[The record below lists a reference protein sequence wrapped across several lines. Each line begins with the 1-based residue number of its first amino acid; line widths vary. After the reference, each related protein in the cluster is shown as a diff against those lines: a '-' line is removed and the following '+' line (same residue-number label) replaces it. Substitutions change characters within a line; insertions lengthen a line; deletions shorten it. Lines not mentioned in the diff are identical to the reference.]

1 MDLIYPFNKKLK
13 SGSHTAQYR
22 MHKYFARRPY
32 NVFRALIEHY
42 TEPNDIVLDVFCG
55 GGVTL
60 FESLA
65 TNRKA
70 IGVDLNPLATFITEM
85 QVKQVNVLELR
96 EFLYSFINDV
106 KKEYGFFYENEEG
119 TTEWIEWV
127 YEVECPECNTLISL
141 EEKNKVR
148 NGIYQCTNNEC
159 ISNKKD
165 KIGVRR
171 IDCKPVSKKPI
182 NIKIRTNDNK
192 PKSSYVRSL
201 TNEERLEITN
211 YNYQKHIDP
220 NMIKPD
226 AEIPYNWDRA
236 QEDKLNSKGVYKF
249 SDLFTNRNYV
259 LNVLIF
265 NKILDLK
272 NNTDSKLIDYLY
284 FVFSASLRYTN
295 NMTRV
300 TKNWEN
306 GNPTSMDKH
315 AYWLPNQFVET
326 NVFDKLNNRIEAI
339 IKGLNYT
346 NETINRSVSKAK
358 DYNELLTGSQYMI
371 LNKSSSD
378 LPVPNKSIST
388 IITDPPYGSNVQYG
402 ELSSYWNLW
411 LKYYLGLDSFINNE
425 EEAVMNRK
433 KSIDGFKDIHHY
445 ENVLCKV
452 FTECNRVLKDDG
464 YLVFTFNNK
473 NIKVWIA
480 LLKAIAKSGFYLPE
494 NGVVFQDFID
504 SYKNTSHLRFSG
516 NVSGD
521 FIYSF
526 KKGSPSKQ
534 SVNIISDYTSYVNN
548 SIDKTI
554 SNLFNKKDT
563 YTTAELYQEIFAN
576 LINIILELVNNDL
589 KTDENR
595 LVEFEKYSN
604 DFVDSYL
611 RRKLNFSDNKWSL
624 KR

>member
-1 MDLIYPFNKKLK
+1 MDSIYPFNKKIK

-32 NVFRALIEHY
+32 NVFRSLIEHY

-96 EFLYSFINDV
+96 EFLYSFIDDV
-106 KKEYGFFYENEEG
+106 KKEYGFFYKNDEG
-119 TTEWIEWV
+119 ITEWIEWV
-127 YEVECPECNTLISL
+127 YEVECPECNNLISL

-148 NGIYQCTNNEC
+148 NGIYQCSNNEC
-159 ISNKKD
+159 ISNRKD

-182 NIKIRTNDNK
+182 NIKIRNNDKK

-201 TNEERLEITN
+201 TKEERLEIIN
-211 YNYQKHIDP
+211 YNYQEHIRP

-249 SDLFTNRNYV
+249 SDLFTNRNYA
-259 LNVLIF
+259 LNVIIF
-265 NKILDLK
+265 NKIIDLK
-272 NNTDSKLIDYLY
+272 NNTESNLIDCLY

-326 NVFDKLNNRIEAI
+326 NIFDKLNNRIEAI

-346 NETINRSVSKAK
+346 NETINHSVSKAV

-378 LPVPNKSIST
+378 LPLPNKSIST

-433 KSIDGFKDIHHY
+433 KSIEGFKDVHHY
-445 ENVLCKV
+445 ENVLYQV

-516 NVSGD
+516 NVNGD

-534 SVNIISDYTSYVNN
+534 SANIISDYTSYVNN

-589 KTDENR
+589 QTDENR

-611 RRKLNFSDNKWSL
+611 RRKLNFSNNKWFL

>member
-1 MDLIYPFNKKLK
+1 MDSIYPFNKKIK

-32 NVFRALIEHY
+32 NVFRSLIEHY

-96 EFLYSFINDV
+96 EFLYSFIDDV
-106 KKEYGFFYENEEG
+106 KKEYCFFYKNDEG
-119 TTEWIEWV
+119 ITEWIEWV
-127 YEVECPECNTLISL
+127 YEVECPECNNLISL

-148 NGIYQCTNNEC
+148 NGIYQCSNNEC
-159 ISNKKD
+159 ISNRKD

-182 NIKIRTNDNK
+182 NIKIRNNDKK

-201 TNEERLEITN
+201 TKEERLEIIN
-211 YNYQKHIDP
+211 YNYQEHIRP

-249 SDLFTNRNYV
+249 SDLFTNRNYA
-259 LNVLIF
+259 LNVIIF
-265 NKILDLK
+265 NKIIDLK
-272 NNTDSKLIDYLY
+272 NNTESNLIDCLY

-326 NVFDKLNNRIEAI
+326 NIFDKLNNRIEAI

-346 NETINRSVSKAK
+346 NETINHSVSKAV

-378 LPVPNKSIST
+378 LPLPNKSIST

-433 KSIDGFKDIHHY
+433 KSIEGFKDVHHY
-445 ENVLCKV
+445 ENVLYQV

-516 NVSGD
+516 NVNGD

-534 SVNIISDYTSYVNN
+534 SANIISDYTSYVNN

-589 KTDENR
+589 QTDENR

-611 RRKLNFSDNKWSL
+611 RRKLNFSNNKWFL

>member
-1 MDLIYPFNKKLK
+1 MDSIYPFNKKIK

-32 NVFRALIEHY
+32 NVFRSLIEHY

-96 EFLYSFINDV
+96 EFLYSFIDDV
-106 KKEYGFFYENEEG
+106 KKEYGFFYKNDEG
-119 TTEWIEWV
+119 ITEWIEWV
-127 YEVECPECNTLISL
+127 YEVECPECNNLISL

-148 NGIYQCTNNEC
+148 NGIYQCSNNEC
-159 ISNKKD
+159 ISNRKD

-182 NIKIRTNDNK
+182 NIKIRNNDKK

-201 TNEERLEITN
+201 TKEERLEIIN
-211 YNYQKHIDP
+211 YNYQEHIRP

-249 SDLFTNRNYV
+249 SDLFTNRNYA
-259 LNVLIF
+259 LNVIIF
-265 NKILDLK
+265 NKIIDLK
-272 NNTDSKLIDYLY
+272 NNTESNLIDCLY

-326 NVFDKLNNRIEAI
+326 NIFDKLNNRIEAI

-346 NETINRSVSKAK
+346 NETINHSVSKAV

-378 LPVPNKSIST
+378 LPLPNKSISA

-433 KSIDGFKDIHHY
+433 KSIEGFKDVHHY
-445 ENVLCKV
+445 ENVLYQV

-516 NVSGD
+516 NVNGD

-534 SVNIISDYTSYVNN
+534 SANIISDYTSYVNN

-589 KTDENR
+589 QTDENR

-611 RRKLNFSDNKWSL
+611 RRKLNFSNNKWFL

>member
-1 MDLIYPFNKKLK
+1 MNSMYPFNKKIK

-32 NVFRALIEHY
+32 NVFRSLIEHY
-42 TEPNDIVLDVFCG
+42 TKPNDIVLDVFCG

-96 EFLYSFINDV
+96 EFLYSFINDI
-106 KKEYGFFYENEEG
+106 KKEYGFFYKNDEG
-119 TTEWIEWV
+119 TTEWVEWV
-127 YEVECPECNTLISL
+127 YEVECPECNNLISL

-148 NGIYQCTNNEC
+148 NGIYQCPNNEC
-159 ISNKKD
+159 ISNKKY
-165 KIGVRR
+165 KKGVRR

-182 NIKIRTNDNK
+182 NIKIRISDNK
-192 PKSSYVRSL
+192 SKSSYVRSL
-201 TNEERLEITN
+201 TNEERLEIIN
-211 YNYQKHIDP
+211 YNYQKYILP

-249 SDLFTNRNYV
+249 SDLFTERNYA
-259 LNVLIF
+259 LNVIIF
-265 NKILDLK
+265 NKIIELK
-272 NNTDSKLIDYLY
+272 NNTDSNLIDYLY

-326 NVFDKLNNRIEAI
+326 NIFDKLNNRIEAI

-346 NETINRSVSKAK
+346 NETINHSVSKAE
-358 DYNELLTGSQYMI
+358 DYNELLTDSQYMI
-371 LNKSSSD
+371 LNKSSSN
-378 LPVPNKSIST
+378 LPLPNKSISA

-411 LKYYLGLDSFINNE
+411 LKYYLRLDSFINNE

-433 KSIDGFKDIHHY
+433 KSIEGFKDIHHY
-445 ENVLCKV
+445 ENILCKV

-516 NVSGD
+516 NVNGD

-526 KKGSPSKQ
+526 KKGSPSKH
-534 SVNIISDYTSYVNN
+534 STNINSDYISYVNN

-554 SNLFNKKDT
+554 ANLFSKKDS

-576 LINIILELVNNDL
+576 LINIILELVYNDL
-589 KTDENR
+589 QTDENK

-611 RRKLNFSDNKWSL
+611 RRKLSFLDNKWVL